1 MAKQTQIDSNA
12 LRGHLETMILSALE
26 ARESHGFDV
35 LQRLE
40 AAGFGALR
48 MKEGSLYPALYRLEE
63 QGHVTSRWE
72 NDNDERP
79 GAGRRGPK
87 RKLYKLTRKG
97 KRKLDQGREHW
108 SVFVSVIGG
117 IIGVPA

>member
-1 MAKQTQIDSNA
+1 MAKQTHIDSNA

-26 ARESHGFDV
+26 DREAHGFDV

-72 NDNDERP
+72 ED

-97 KRKLDQGREHW
+97 RRKLAQGREHW

-117 IIGVPA
+117 IIGAPA